1 MRLDLEFNGLQELLD
16 ATQKLAR
23 LHPENTAKVRA
34 INLAAAKKGVQ
45 PYKSAIKRGA
55 DVRVR
60 RTGPSS
66 PRYEG
71 GKSGPDQ
78 DIKSGTL
85 YRSVRVIQPKNGTN
99 VWIGPRSVGT
109 FDKKAMKRTNRAD
122 AWFSEIV
129 DQGRERYGRGRNQG
143 FADKAIRRARKVI
156 EPELRKQHL
165 AFIRKAWK

>member
-1 MRLDLEFNGLQELLD
+1 MRLDFNFSGLEELLA

-23 LHPENTAKVRA
+23 LHPENTRKVRA
-34 INLAAAKKGVQ
+34 INLAAAKKGLS

-55 DVRVR
+55 EVRVR

-71 GKSGPDQ
+71 GKSGPAQ

-85 YRSVRVIQPKNGTN
+85 WRSVRVIQPKNGTN
-99 VWIGPRSVGT
+99 VWIGPRSTAT
-109 FDKKAMKRTNRAD
+109 FQKKGLKQVNRAD

-129 DQGRERYGRGRNQG
+129 DQGRERYGSGKNKG
-143 FADKAIRRARKVI
+143 FADKAISRARRVI
-156 EPELRKQHL
+156 EPELRKQHK
-165 AFIRKAWK
+165 AFILKAWK

>member
-1 MRLDLEFNGLQELLD
+1 MRVDFEFEGLKELLD

-23 LHPENTAKVRA
+23 LHPENTRKVRA
-34 INLAAAKKGVQ
+34 INLAAAKKGLQ

-71 GKSGPDQ
+71 GKRGPAQ

-85 YRSVRVIQPKNGTN
+85 WRSVRVIQPKNGTN

-109 FDKKAMKRTNRAD
+109 FDKKGMKRTNRAD

-129 DQGRERYGRGRNQG
+129 DQGRERYGRGRNKG
-143 FADKAIRRARKVI
+143 FSDKAITRARKAV
-156 EPELRKQHL
+156 EPHLRKQHL
-165 AFIRKAWK
+165 AFIKKAWK